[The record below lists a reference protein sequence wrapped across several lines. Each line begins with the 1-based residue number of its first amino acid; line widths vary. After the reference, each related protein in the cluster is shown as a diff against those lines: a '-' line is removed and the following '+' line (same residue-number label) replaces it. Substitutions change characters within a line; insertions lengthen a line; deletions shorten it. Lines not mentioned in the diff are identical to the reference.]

1 MLCTF
6 VLAGCDDGS
15 VVLLE
20 MSPPPADPRACYD
33 LAPGWEKHAHE
44 ARKLGRLIPKTSVQ
58 LGRKAVA
65 HLVLDVEL
73 MRVFVV
79 CDGVVTMCAVELS
92 RRQLR
97 PVGTALEEKKAPLKG
112 VASVCCGVVA
122 GKHVLFAAVKRRVC
136 LFRYTAETLSPL
148 DEVEICNSAPHIS
161 LDSQAQVVSMAL
173 KETTL
178 CVCTKDEYKLVNL
191 TQGSATVLERKGRG
205 VPLAEA
211 CVSHAEHLSLLFLQF
226 GKKTGAVI
234 GSTTHRS
241 GDDAATVVTWSDPP
255 LRIFY
260 LQPFFLLAIFADP
273 VVLVVSFF
281 PLSPG

>member
-1 MLCTF
+1 MLCGTF

-161 LDSQAQVVSMAL
+161 LDSQAQAAAVRERKQEERLQVEDAQWRSDHVTTVAASSPLRCVVLPMTAPVFFPNCRNRSERCSAWLTHASARGTPRPFLSNTVALPCVRLTSLYLSFVQTHNVVSLSAID
-173 KETTL
+173 TT
-178 CVCTKDEYKLVNL
+178 C
-191 TQGSATVLERKGRG
+191 A
-205 VPLAEA
+205 
-211 CVSHAEHLSLLFLQF
+211 
-226 GKKTGAVI
+226 
-234 GSTTHRS
+234 
-241 GDDAATVVTWSDPP
+241 
-255 LRIFY
+255 
-260 LQPFFLLAIFADP
+260 
-273 VVLVVSFF
+273 
-281 PLSPG
+281 